1 MSSSEEPRDD
11 DLTEKTD
18 PASDSGGDG
27 TDEAAA
33 GAAPETGAAT
43 PGPEAGRRKVLL
55 ISTAAVVVLAVVG
68 LVVYLLTSGDDNVE
82 NTAGPDVP
90 SITGTAPPNGTIPSA
105 PPGEST
111 PPLAPPSSSTT
122 EEETTEANS
131 ADVGAAGD
139 VAEQAANAISGAD
152 VSTLAELSCDPSTVG
167 TDETFP
173 DNATAEVVG
182 EPQID
187 GDTATVDIK
196 LTIEG
201 AEPATV
207 PIPLTKQ
214 DGRWCIP

>member
-1 MSSSEEPRDD
+1 VSSSDEPRDD
-11 DLTEKTD
+11 NPDERPD
-18 PASDSGGDG
+18 PSDG
-27 TDEAAA
+27 TDEVAAA
-33 GAAPETGAAT
+33 STTPEPGAGTS
-43 PGPEAGRRKVLL
+43 RRKVLL
-55 ISTAAVVVLAVVG
+55 VSTAAIVVLAVAG
-68 LVVYLLTSGDDNVE
+68 LVVYLLTSGDDKVDD
-82 NTAGPDVP
+82 TAVP
-90 SITGTAPPNGTIPSA
+90 VMLGTTGTAPPNGTIPSA
-105 PPGEST
+105 PPAEST
-111 PPLAPPSSSTT
+111 PPLAPPSSSAATAEENTT
-122 EEETTEANS
+122 V
-131 ADVGAAGD
+131 DVGAAGD
-139 VAEQAANAISGAD
+139 VAEQAASAISSAD
-152 VSTLAELSCDPSTVG
+152 VTTLAELSCDPSTVG